1 MEKLVIYTTASCPF
15 CIRAKRL
22 LDYKKISYQEI
33 SVDNDAHMREKM
45 ERLSG
50 RHTVPQVFINNNPIG
65 GCDELYALEQSG
77 ELDTLLN
84 Q

>member
-15 CIRAKRL
+15 CIRAKHL
-22 LDYKKISYQEI
+22 LDYKKIAYQEI
-33 SVDNDAHMREKM
+33 SVDNDSQMREKM

-50 RHTVPQVFINNNPIG
+50 RHTVPQVFINNQAIG
-65 GCDELYALEQSG
+65 GCDELHALEQSG
-77 ELDTLLN
+77 QLDTLLN